1 MSNLTARAGIPGT
14 SPDGRDPG
22 TVGSAAVVVD
32 RTARRRARY
41 RKLLVYSL
49 RLVVLVVVVGGWE
62 ALTRAEVI
70 ESFFWGQPSKI
81 YLQIV
86 DWVVNG
92 TSQGS
97 LWAQIWVTLKEALLG
112 FGLGVVAG
120 VVFGVL
126 LGRVEMLAQVFGPYI
141 KVANSVPRIVLG
153 AVFVVALGLG
163 LVSKVALAFVMV
175 FFAVFFNAFQGTREV
190 NRDLIANAQVLGA
203 SQRQVTTQVIL
214 PSALTWIIASLHTSF
229 GFAIIGALVG
239 EILGA
244 EQGLG
249 LLISHSQG
257 TFNQNG
263 VFAAMV
269 IIALIAL
276 AAEALI
282 TVLEN
287 RLLSW
292 RPPRLS
298 AATDL

>member
-1 MSNLTARAGIPGT
+1 MTSHTAP
-14 SPDGRDPG
+14 
-22 TVGSAAVVVD
+22 
-32 RTARRRARY
+32 RRRARGRRLRIY
-41 RKLLVYSL
+41 AL
-49 RLVVLVVVVGGWE
+49 RLVVLVVIVGGWE

-70 ESFFWGQPSKI
+70 QQFFWGQPSRI
-81 YLQIV
+81 AAQIV
-86 DWVVNG
+86 DWAVNG

-120 VVFGVL
+120 VVLGIL
-126 LGRVEMLAQVFGPYI
+126 LGRVELLAQVFGPYI
-141 KVANSVPRIVLG
+141 KVANSIPRIVLG

-190 NRDLIANAQVLGA
+190 SRDLVANAQILGA
-203 SQRQVTTQVIL
+203 SPRQVTAQVIL

-244 EQGLG
+244 EQGMG

-292 RPPRLS
+292 RPPQLTS
-298 AATDL
+298 GTEL